1 METYT
6 SMTYSIQKTNND
18 TTVTKIEYNS
28 TIKDNDE
35 MVDTY
40 YNNSTSND
48 VQKESFTRTLKKKKE
63 ICQQIGIST
72 NKTDW
77 QIQEYVNNNCQKDYI
92 DSYDAHNFDKYI
104 KDCIPCLTNMN
115 DKFLLKNE

>member
-1 METYT
+1 
-6 SMTYSIQKTNND
+6 
-18 TTVTKIEYNS
+18 
-28 TIKDNDE
+28 
-35 MVDTY
+35 MVNTY

-48 VQKESFTRTLKKKKE
+48 VQKESFTKIFKGKKE
-63 ICQQIGIST
+63 ICQQIGVST

-77 QIQEYVNNNCQKDYI
+77 QIQEYVNNNCQKDYV

-104 KDCIPCLTNMN
+104 SDCVPSLTNMN